1 MANEKTP
8 VVWDDTTKKHRP
20 LGTGEKMGG
29 LDASSI
35 ISSDSGNLIQTG
47 SDGLALV
54 TGSSLADPRADNL
67 LETSGNGKL
76 QVTVDRIAE
85 WLDGHP
91 QDAAVLADA
100 INVVS
105 GDSGNVITAG
115 SDKGAFLSKG
125 AISAAVAGMTDA
137 QKAQLADA
145 IAARIASDIADGKTI
160 VASGGKLTADP
171 TNATAAQKKAIN
183 QALADADSGLVVN
196 SSTGKLQ
203 VDFSDMPTDKFEAL
217 LKGLKMLVPLSANK
231 TLYVSTNNSAAGD
244 TIIDGRGTAA
254 KPFKTIQ
261 ACVNY
266 ATGNYSVGNYHITI
280 RVVAGTYNENVTLP
294 DFSRGTGYMEIVPD
308 SGARDVIVVSQP
320 NSHGSTGWTFDCDGG
335 VWYLRRMDARR
346 TETPTTDKAM
356 ALGCYQCSGTGILHL
371 YGFSATQRMPT
382 SPVPLGGETYTVRL
396 VNADTGGTIYIH
408 HDVLDSFISTQK
420 PASGTPYV
428 HSVNVSRGGTLVLR
442 GSYDEDNNPVT
453 TPNIVCSGSCDVFLR
468 MFAVG
473 VVNGLGGGT
482 TMTFTGSVTGQQY
495 NLTGGSYVSV
505 SGMNVPGDAN
515 SGTIEESTYCW
526 GLPDNQ

>member
-8 VVWDDTTKKHRP
+8 VVWDDATKKHRP

-67 LETSGNGKL
+67 LETSQNGKL
-76 QVTVDRIAE
+76 QVTPARIAE

-91 QDAAVLADA
+91 QDAALIADA
-100 INVVS
+100 VNVVS
-105 GDSGNVITAG
+105 GDSGNIIVQG
-115 SDKGAFLSKG
+115 SDKGAYLSK
-125 AISAAVAGMTDA
+125 AQIASAVQGMTDA
-137 QKAQLADA
+137 QKEALAQA
-145 IAARIASDIADGKTI
+145 IAAKMAAQLADGKTI

-196 SSTGKLQ
+196 NSTGKLQ
-203 VDFSDMPTDKFEAL
+203 VDFSQMPTDKFEAL

-231 TLYVSTNNSAAGD
+231 TLYVSVNNSAAGD
-244 TIIDGRGTAA
+244 TLIDGRGTAA

-280 RVVAGTYNENVTLP
+280 RVVAGTYPENVTLP

-308 SGARDVIVVSQP
+308 SGARDVIVVAQP
-320 NSHGSTGWTFDCDGG
+320 NSRGSTGWCFNCTGG
-335 VWYLRRMDARR
+335 VWVLRRMDARR
-346 TETPTTDKAM
+346 TETPTTDKSQ
-356 ALGCYQCSGTGILHL
+356 ALGCYQSAGSGVLHL
-371 YGFSATQRMPT
+371 YGFSATQRMPS
-382 SPVPLGGETYTVRL
+382 SPVPLGGEDYTARV
-396 VNADTGGTIYIH
+396 VNADNGGTIHIH
-408 HDVLDSFISTQK
+408 HDALDSLISTQK
-420 PASGTPYV
+420 PASGTPTV
-428 HSVNVSRGGTLVLR
+428 HPVNVSRGGTLVLR
-442 GSYDEDNNPVT
+442 GGYDADDGT
-453 TPNIVCSGSCDVFLR
+453 TPNIACSGSCDTFLR

-473 VVNGLGGGT
+473 VINGLGGGT
-482 TMTFTGSVTGQQY
+482 LMNFTGSVTGRQY
-495 NLTGGSYVSV
+495 NLTGGSYVSADI
-505 SGMNVPGDAN
+505 GTVPGNAN

-526 GLPDNQ
+526 GLPDN